1 MWNHKVGA
9 GSRAVGAGTVPA
21 HCLQA
26 VHGAPGLSHLGPDLW
41 GAFGLCLLE
50 RKGRSVLFRFLF
62 LWVPCP
68 KWLHPS

>member
-1 MWNHKVGA
+1 M
-9 GSRAVGAGTVPA
+9 PA